1 MIPLCK
7 WNRFSNIIKKFHD
20 KKSERSIYDKK
31 WSTLRRLRNILNTS
45 LRNAYAT
52 LSFFIVLFRFQTI
65 PSVILKQQPGDVEA
79 QSGRSHSIIPLMIT
93 RSRIYVTSTS
103 RISNSIP
110 SFVQQHDQDHNERQS
125 ATASAPRIHTFRNGT
140 TNFAG

>member
-20 KKSERSIYDKK
+20 KKSKRLIYGRK

-52 LSFFIVLFRFQTI
+52 LPFFIVLFRFQTI
-65 PSVILKQQPGDVEA
+65 PPVILKQQPGDVEA

-110 SFVQQHDQDHNERQS
+110 SFVQQQDYNERQS
-125 ATASAPRIHTFRNGT
+125 ATASALRIHTFRNRT
-140 TNFAG
+140 TIFAG

>member
-20 KKSERSIYDKK
+20 KKPERSIYGRK

-45 LRNAYAT
+45 LQNAYAT
-52 LSFFIVLFRFQTI
+52 LPFFIVLFRSQTI
-65 PSVILKQQPGDVEA
+65 PFVISKQQP
-79 QSGRSHSIIPLMIT
+79 GRSHSIILLMIT
-93 RSRIYVTSTS
+93 RSRIDVSSTS

-110 SFVQQHDQDHNERQS
+110 SFVQQQDHNERQS
-125 ATASAPRIHTFRNGT
+125 ATASALRIHTFRNGT
-140 TNFAG
+140 TIFAG

>member
-1 MIPLCK
+1 MILLCK

-20 KKSERSIYDKK
+20 KKSERSIYGRK
-31 WSTLRRLRNILNTS
+31 WSTFRRLRNILNTS

-52 LSFFIVLFRFQTI
+52 LPFFIVLFRFQTI

-93 RSRIYVTSTS
+93 RSGIYVTSTS

-110 SFVQQHDQDHNERQS
+110 SFVQQQDHNERQS
-125 ATASAPRIHTFRNGT
+125 TTASALRIPSFRNGT
-140 TNFAG
+140 TIFAG